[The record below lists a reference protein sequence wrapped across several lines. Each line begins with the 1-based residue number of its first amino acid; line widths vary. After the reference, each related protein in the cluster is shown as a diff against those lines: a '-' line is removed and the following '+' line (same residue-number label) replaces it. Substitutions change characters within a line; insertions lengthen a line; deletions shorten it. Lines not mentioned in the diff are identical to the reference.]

1 MKCGILKSSED
12 MIARMTNEIHRRQIM
27 QKVPKKEIEI
37 RDNNM
42 FQEDQGYSISTE
54 VIRQNKKE
62 NENSQKWKSL

>member
-1 MKCGILKSSED
+1 

>member
-1 MKCGILKSSED
+1 
-12 MIARMTNEIHRRQIM
+12 M